1 MKQDRLYQLVFEA
14 IIIGFITIKKVFFF
28 FFLSH
33 FPGNVME
40 QFVLLDISTSGS

>member
-1 MKQDRLYQLVFEA
+1 MKQDHLYQLVFEA
-14 IIIGFITIKKVFFF
+14 IIIGFITIKKVF

>member
-1 MKQDRLYQLVFEA
+1 MKQDHLYQLVFEA
-14 IIIGFITIKKVFFF
+14 IIIGFITIKKVFF